1 MVDNNS
7 TNKLIV
13 ISLIAIVFV
22 ISFFILKPII
32 VAMIAGALLGYVLY
46 PIYLPVRRLIKRENL
61 STFIFI
67 FLLFLLIAVPLWF
80 LLPGLIRDVFNTY
93 MLIQKTDFTVNL
105 AKIFGLFLSAETA
118 QLATVQANS
127 FIANLFSSMIASLNN
142 VFSNLPNILFQAAIM
157 LFTFYFVIRDY
168 PLLRETLIRL
178 SPFSDSTEKKFASEF
193 RGITNAIIFGH
204 LLVGVIKGLALGL
217 GFLLLGVDNILF
229 LTSIGII
236 LSIIPIVGPWLLW
249 VPVAL
254 LLIINGNVFGGVVLF
269 FYGLI
274 IISQIDNVLLPYII
288 SRKSNLNVFV
298 SLIGTIGGLYAFGII
313 GLIIGPLI
321 LSYLLIILD
330 FYKEGK
336 LNELFKYETESK
348 KS

>member
-1 MVDNNS
+1 MVDNNF
-7 TNKLIV
+7 TNKTIV
-13 ISLIAIVFV
+13 ITLIAIVFI
-22 ISFFILKPII
+22 ISFLILRPII
-32 VAMIAGALLGYVLY
+32 VAIIAGALLAYVLY
-46 PIYLPVRRLIKRENL
+46 PLYIPLRRWIKRENL

-67 FLLFLLIAVPLWF
+67 FLIFLLIAVPLWF
-80 LLPGLIRDVFNTY
+80 LLPGLIRDIFDTY
-93 MLIQKTDFTVNL
+93 MLIQKTDFATTL
-105 AKIFGLFLSAETA
+105 GKLFALFLSAETA
-118 QLATVQANS
+118 QLATAQANS
-127 FIANLFSSMIASLNN
+127 FIANLFNSMISSLNS

-168 PLLRETLIRL
+168 VLLRETLIRL
-178 SPFSDSTEKKFASEF
+178 SPFSESTEKKFASEF
-193 RGITNAIIFGH
+193 RGITNAIVFGH

-217 GFLLLGVDNILF
+217 GFLILGVDNILF
-229 LTSIGII
+229 LTGIGII
-236 LSIIPIVGPWLLW
+236 LSIIPIIGPWLLW
-249 VPVAL
+249 IPVAL
-254 LLIINGNVFGGVVLF
+254 LLIVNGNVFGGVVLL
-269 FYGLI
+269 FYGAV

-298 SLIGTIGGLYAFGII
+298 SLIGTIGGLYAFGVI

-321 LSYLLIILD
+321 LSYLLIIID